1 MARAIKPER
10 VHAESRNGKAS
21 ASREECAG
29 AIEFKRVGTVIRI
42 AEECN

>member
-21 ASREECAG
+21 ASREG
-29 AIEFKRVGTVIRI
+29 GLRPIEFKRVGTVIRI